1 MIFDTDILIWFH
13 RGDDEAGRAIVTTPV
28 EERFTSIITYL
39 ELIQG
44 VRSKAELKN
53 LQYVITGAG
62 FNILPVNEDISRLA
76 RNYMEDYKFISGLG
90 IFDAIIAATASY
102 HGRTLFTG
110 NFKHFKDLDISV
122 RRFAKN

>member
-1 MIFDTDILIWFH
+1 M
-13 RGDDEAGRAIVTTPV
+13 TTPV

-53 LQYVITGAG
+53 LQEIMTGAG
-62 FNILPVNEDISRLA
+62 FNILPINEDISRLA
-76 RNYMEDYKFISGLG
+76 GIYMENYKFISGLG
-90 IFDAIIAATASY
+90 IYDAIIAATASH

-110 NFKHFKDLDISV
+110 NFKHFKGLDISV